1 MIQIRSYEPGDAAA
15 IKRLHAESQV
25 DVEANV
31 AEDFFDDL
39 FSIGESF
46 AGGAFVVA
54 HVRRFRGGEIL
65 VGMGGLFASGEV
77 VRMRVAAQHRRQ
89 GIARLILRELI
100 ESAERLGFQTI
111 HLHTLQ
117 EQRAAQA
124 LYLSCGF
131 VEVDRGSLH
140 GNAVVAYARTL

>member
-15 IKRLHAESQV
+15 IRRLHAESQV
-25 DVEANV
+25 DVEASV
-31 AEDFFDDL
+31 ADDYFDDL
-39 FSIGESF
+39 FSIEESF
-46 AGGAFVVA
+46 DGGAFVVA
-54 HVRRFRGGEIL
+54 NTGENL

-77 VRMRVAAQHRRQ
+77 VRMRVAAKYRRQ

-100 ESAERLGFQTI
+100 GSAERLGCETI

-117 EQRAAQA
+117 EQLAAQA

-131 VEVDRGSLH
+131 VEVDRGCLR